1 MFREIGEQAS
11 GMTDFTNA
19 GLKYKSLVEKRRINP
34 WKKWYEKEEVEL
46 FPGEKIVVK
55 KLKKSI
61 Y

>member
-1 MFREIGEQAS
+1 
-11 GMTDFTNA
+11 MTDFTNA